1 MGKQETGP
9 AVVSSS
15 CGFSSAYPSLR
26 SHRRDRADKG
36 CAAAAS
42 RFAPSDSNI
51 RVCHQGAPVLATRV
65 HGGEGLAW
73 DGRGEM
79 RGGEGRHKLE
89 GGGVRSDAGWSAERL
104 RPISKD

>member
-1 MGKQETGP
+1 MGKQESGP

-26 SHRRDRADKG
+26 LHRRDRADKG

-42 RFAPSDSNI
+42 RFAPSEPNI

-65 HGGEGLAW
+65 HGGEGLGW
-73 DGRGEM
+73 EGREER
-79 RGGEGRHKLE
+79 RGGEAQAGE
-89 GGGVRSDAGWSAERL
+89 GGG
-104 RPISKD
+104 

>member
-9 AVVSSS
+9 AVASSS

-42 RFAPSDSNI
+42 RFAPSESNI
-51 RVCHQGAPVLATRV
+51 RAGHQGAPVLATRV
-65 HGGEGLAW
+65 HGGEGLGW
-73 DGRGEM
+73 EGRGEM
-79 RGGEGRHKLE
+79 RGGTSWRGGEGE
-89 GGGVRSDAGWSAERL
+89 E
-104 RPISKD
+104 